1 MNKKSYIWGVLLLF
15 LGIFVLGA
23 CLSYDDSIALPVI
36 TIDWKYIKDVSDC
49 CCCGDENGNFWA
61 SISGIAS
68 LIMGILAF
76 LAWRQS
82 IHARLYASF
91 ENLYASLLAQQR
103 NLFES
108 SCIIHTLLKTDH
120 TKNTVTT
127 VINGADFSVNIAK
140 DQPVTTNFYNY
151 YRDIVNAYKG
161 QTFDFPTISK
171 IWNDFVSQLVY
182 RANFLNC
189 FKFLYNIIDTIEAS
203 ELSDKDKALYMER
216 TQALLNQDELLC
228 YYINLIVSSGGY
240 EQRHLATLRKYN
252 FFKDLVNSDLYKDI
266 LHSSIASSLKQ
277 MMSSDS

>member
-108 SCIIHTLLKTDH
+108 SYIIQTLLKTGP
-120 TKNTVTT
+120 TKDTVTT
-127 VINGADFSVNIAK
+127 VINGTDYSVNIETRRSIA
-140 DQPVTTNFYNY
+140 VSFCNY
-151 YRDIVNAYKG
+151 YSDVVNAHKG
-161 QTFDFPTISK
+161 QTD
-171 IWNDFVSQLVY
+171 VY
-182 RANFLNC
+182 
-189 FKFLYNIIDTIEAS
+189 
-203 ELSDKDKALYMER
+203 
-216 TQALLNQDELLC
+216 
-228 YYINLIVSSGGY
+228 
-240 EQRHLATLRKYN
+240 
-252 FFKDLVNSDLYKDI
+252 
-266 LHSSIASSLKQ
+266 
-277 MMSSDS
+277 

>member
-23 CLSYDDSIALPVI
+23 CLSYDGSIALPVI

-49 CCCGDENGNFWA
+49 CCCGGENGNLWA
-61 SISGIAS
+61 AISGIAS

-82 IHARLYASF
+82 IKARLCTSF

-108 SCIIHTLLKTDH
+108 SYIIRTLLKTGH
-120 TKNTVTT
+120 TQDTVTT
-127 VINGADFSVNIAK
+127 VINGTDYSVNIEK
-140 DQPVTTNFYNY
+140 RHSKQLNFCNY
-151 YRDIVNAYKG
+151 YSDVANAHKG

-171 IWNDFVSQLVY
+171 IWDDFVSQLVY

-189 FKFLYNIIDTIEAS
+189 FKFLYNIVDTIEAS
-203 ELSDKDKALYMER
+203 DLSDKDKAIYMER
-216 TQALLNQDELLC
+216 TQALINQDELFC
-228 YYINLIVSSGGY
+228 YYINLIVSTGGY
-240 EQRHLATLRKYN
+240 NQKHLATLRKYN
-252 FFKDLVNSDLYKDI
+252 FFKDLINSDLYREI

-277 MMSSDS
+277 MMSKDT